1 VLGRDIVGHL
11 AVKILKTDRELSHC
25 FVWFLAD
32 REELS
37 ELFSLG
43 DFPMKQFEKL
53 CAYDLKGRTLRLIE
67 PGIPTRGWSIEGESE
82 LGALGCI
89 EFSRSEALCRV
100 VRLPSRSEST
110 KMCLRVWTVGVTRV
124 RVRHGVVLGF
134 FWEFRKRVGFR
145 LGYLRRAR
153 RRLGW

>member
-1 VLGRDIVGHL
+1 MLGRDIVGHL
-11 AVKILKTDRELSHC
+11 AVKILKMDRELSHC
-25 FVWFLAD
+25 FVRFLAY
-32 REELS
+32 REELP
-37 ELFSLG
+37 ELFSFG
-43 DFPMKQFEKL
+43 DLTMEKFEKL

-67 PGIPTRGWSIEGESE
+67 SGIPSCSWSIEGECE

-89 EFSRSEALCRV
+89 DFSRGEALCRV

-110 KMCLRVWTVGVTRV
+110 KVCLRVWTIGVTRV

-145 LGYLRRAR
+145 LGYLWRDQW
-153 RRLGW
+153 RLGW